1 MKQFDKVV
9 DLMSEY
15 YGMKKPSAESAEA
28 PKESVND
35 YSSITEIQIH
45 KNFLQ
50 QKQLAADNLTAFF
63 THKESK
69 PSSSVG

>member
-1 MKQFDKVV
+1 
-9 DLMSEY
+9 MSEY

-50 QKQLAADNLTAFF
+50 QK
-63 THKESK
+63 
-69 PSSSVG
+69 